1 MTRKDLKIMDIEKKV
16 ISDIFDKK
24 IQKSVIKDLTHATN
38 DSGKSRHYTPAA
50 QEWYNSIYSYN
61 SNYNKTLPVAD
72 TNLMRLLKS
81 YFNME
86 INHKILNTKRMA
98 TRYKRLTTNKIFVGR
113 GDLKHTS
120 SKAIITVYLYN
131 PIKMSLYKSMDL
143 TKKALFYPLK
153 GLVKSVVKD
162 SKNNT
167 IISYNR
173 PLALSEYLALPEHHD
188 KVYIDYVIPFLD
200 INNKY
205 LSNLEIQRNILIKLV
220 NLKLIT
226 EEDKNEN
233 LMNIYN
239 NITFFNHINY
249 EAFMKI
255 TELNYQKN
263 LMKFRYLFG
272 FNKIKFTQP
281 FISGL
286 IGLVQEIYQKKVEFN
301 IVSLKK
307 MHSNSDIYTQ
317 AVALKLKNR
326 DNTLYRVLKASLR
339 KVLLPE
345 IHKISERYYNIDRN
359 ELLVNIIRND
369 SITSM
374 FKINDTKDSLNN
386 LLLNLFPSAWGNTK
400 SERLC
405 NSIEKLSDNSKLSSF
420 KLRNS
425 YEAFHS
431 YIIYSLKHLKLR
443 GVRVEA
449 KGRITRRFTA
459 SRSVFKM
466 KWKGGLKNV
475 DSSFK
480 GISTI
485 MLRGYAKS
493 NVQYSFISSKN
504 RNGAYGVKGWVSSK

>member
-1 MTRKDLKIMDIEKKV
+1 MTKDSKRMNTETKM

-24 IQKSVIKDLTHATN
+24 RKKHIIKDLTHVTN
-38 DSGKSRHYTPAA
+38 DTGKIRHYTPAA

-61 SNYNKTLPVAD
+61 SNYIKTLPVAD

-86 INHKILNTKRMA
+86 INHKILKTKRMV
-98 TRYKRLTTNKIFVGR
+98 TRYKRLTTKKIYVGR

-120 SKAIITVYLYN
+120 SKAIITIYLYN
-131 PIKMSLYKSMDL
+131 PIKMSLYKSIDL
-143 TKKALFYPLK
+143 TKKALFYPIK
-153 GLVKSVVKD
+153 RLVKSVVKD

-173 PLALSEYLALPEHHD
+173 PFTLSEYLALPEHQD
-188 KVYIDYVIPFLD
+188 KIYIDYVIPFID

-220 NLKLIT
+220 SLNLIT
-226 EEDKNEN
+226 EEDKNKS

-263 LMKFRYLFG
+263 LIRFRYLLG
-272 FNKIKFTQP
+272 FNKMKFSQP
-281 FISGL
+281 FISKL
-286 IGLVQEIYQKKVEFN
+286 ISLVQEIYQKKVEFN
-301 IVSLKK
+301 VVSLKK

-326 DNTLYRVLKASLR
+326 SNTLYRVLKASLR
-339 KVLLPE
+339 KVWLPQ
-345 IHKISERYYNIDRN
+345 ISRISERYYKFNRN
-359 ELLVNIIRND
+359 ELLINIIRND
-369 SITSM
+369 SISSM
-374 FKINDTKDSLNN
+374 FNTNNTKDSLDN
-386 LLLNLFPSAWGNTK
+386 LLFNLFPSADGNTK
-400 SERLC
+400 
-405 NSIEKLSDNSKLSSF
+405 IDDKISSF
-420 KLRNS
+420 KVRDS
-425 YEAFHS
+425 YAAFYS

-443 GVRVEA
+443 GIRVEA

-485 MLRGYAKS
+485 MLRGHAKS